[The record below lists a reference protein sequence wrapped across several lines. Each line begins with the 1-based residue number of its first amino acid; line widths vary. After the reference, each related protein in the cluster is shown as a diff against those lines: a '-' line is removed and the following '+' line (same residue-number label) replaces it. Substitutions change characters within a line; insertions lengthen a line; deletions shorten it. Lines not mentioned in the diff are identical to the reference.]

1 MRRSSYLYLLML
13 LALLGPGWSS
23 GCAVPQPRGEGLY
36 QYVKEPSTG
45 AGYHLYLPVDY
56 VKNNGR
62 HPNPKMKKWPLVMT
76 FHGMKPYDNALPQ
89 EREWEKE
96 ADFYGYIVCAPELRT
111 SDSFMEYPL
120 TREHSYVLDDKRN
133 VIAIMDHVFATTL
146 ADSKKVLSTSWS
158 CGGYLAHYFPNRYP
172 ERFTC
177 IATRL
182 SNFSAPLLLDE
193 MVPRY
198 RDRIS
203 VAIFIGDGDFPKCK
217 SESEEA
223 VAWYTA
229 RGFRVRGRM
238 IDNMGHSRIPQT
250 AAAFFA
256 ECIGLEPLHPVEA
269 AATVAQVQMTEY
281 NPPQEMIARF
291 APPIGT
297 MVASARP
304 SGTSRT
310 GPAVG
315 SASPRG
321 AATTPATVPTTA
333 PPRTQVGFS
342 NSTAGRRYPANASPA
357 YDPMPREEKARI
369 ASAEPAKPVKQ
380 VPPAQAQLASSE
392 GARGNWLGPTGGAA
406 SPAVAAEPKPEPA
419 ASKTP
424 AHEVPKI
431 ETTAS
436 NVPARVESK
445 PAAVAS
451 PKPEVRQVE
460 QRPTPTEK
468 KSMASD
474 TTRTT
479 PNASRDAASRD
490 TTPRRSETATVRPP
504 SRPFSPGNAGRQY
517 GPVQGASPASAANV
531 TTARR
536 TETPPAQLASGA
548 ENRGSTSNDAADRRP
563 TDRVRRVNIKLGGP
577 SIGTAPHYL
586 RYEVDLPREVIAG
599 SDFLWM
605 DNGVWIGDEARGV
618 KILES
623 PGRHRIS
630 VLVVTADNIE
640 YRGDA
645 TVHVLDRGP
654 TAAAAN

>member
-1 MRRSSYLYLLML
+1 MRRSFYPYLLML

-36 QYVKEPSTG
+36 QYVKEPTTG

-304 SGTSRT
+304 SGTSRS

-321 AATTPATVPTTA
+321 AATTPATAPTTA
-333 PPRTQVGFS
+333 PPRAHVGFS

-357 YDPMPREEKARI
+357 YDPMPREEKARV
-369 ASAEPAKPVKQ
+369 AFAESAKPAKQEPR
-380 VPPAQAQLASSE
+380 AQAQLASSE

-406 SPAVAAEPKPEPA
+406 SPDVATEPKPEPA
-419 ASKTP
+419 K
-424 AHEVPKI
+424 PK
-431 ETTAS
+431 EPT
-436 NVPARVESK
+436 RVESK
-445 PAAVAS
+445 SPARSEPVREQPQPEKAAVQ
-451 PKPEVRQVE
+451 KVE
-460 QRPTPTEK
+460 QRPVEK
-468 KSMASD
+468 PAVAAD
-474 TTRTT
+474 TSRAKPNSSGGTATSSRETT
-479 PNASRDAASRD
+479 PNR
-490 TTPRRSETATVRPP
+490 TETASTRPP
-504 SRPFSPGNAGRQY
+504 SRPFTPASAGRHY
-517 GPVQGASPASAANV
+517 GPVQGVSPASAANV